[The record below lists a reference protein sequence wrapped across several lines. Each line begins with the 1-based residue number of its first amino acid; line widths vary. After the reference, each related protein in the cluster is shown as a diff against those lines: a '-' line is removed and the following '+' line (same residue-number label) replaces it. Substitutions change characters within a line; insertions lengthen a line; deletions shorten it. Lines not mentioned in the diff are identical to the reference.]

1 MNYINTVDRTL
12 LSRWLSIHS
21 PSVFQIEHVF
31 IFVGGHTSEM
41 LRLMGSLSSCYQ
53 PRIYIVAETDKMS
66 EDKINSFEKS
76 KKKEDEDKS
85 GVHVN
90 TSP

>member
-1 MNYINTVDRTL
+1 MNFINTVDRTL
-12 LSRWLSIHS
+12 LSRWLSLHS
-21 PSVFQIEHVF
+21 PSVLQIEHVF